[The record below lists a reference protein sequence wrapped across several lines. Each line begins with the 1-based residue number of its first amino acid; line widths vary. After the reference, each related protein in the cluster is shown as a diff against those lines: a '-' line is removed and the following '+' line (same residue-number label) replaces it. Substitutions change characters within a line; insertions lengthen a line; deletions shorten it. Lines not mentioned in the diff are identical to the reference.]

1 MFNINLKNTSFTQTW
16 YNFSAKYNRGK
27 LIHFRLHRKKKIT
40 NALKND
46 LNFEQSTT
54 KCNNVE
60 LFPQT
65 TQMKETAKK
74 YLLRAEKRYL

>member
-1 MFNINLKNTSFTQTW
+1 MINIKKNTSFTQT
-16 YNFSAKYNRGK
+16 YNFSAKYNRDK
-27 LIHFRLHRKKKIT
+27 LIHFRLHKIKIT
-40 NALKND
+40 NTLKND

-54 KCNNVE
+54 KWNNVE

-74 YLLRAEKRYL
+74 YLLRAEKRYF

>member
-1 MFNINLKNTSFTQTW
+1 MININLKNISLTQT
-16 YNFSAKYNRGK
+16 YDFLAKYNRGK
-27 LIHFRLHRKKKIT
+27 LIHFRLHKKKNT

-54 KCNNVE
+54 IWNNVE
-60 LFPQT
+60 IFPQT

-74 YLLRAEKRYL
+74 YLLRAEKYYL